1 MKISQQLK
9 QQQHLSIE
17 VFPPK
22 GELKIES
29 LHDILNGMKELKPDF
44 ISVTCSAG
52 GSGNSA
58 NTAEMAGIIKNDY
71 NIESCAHFTCI
82 NSDINSVQTQ
92 IAELKQRGIENVL
105 ALRGDLVDGK
115 QPRDFHYAKD
125 IIPLLRN
132 EGFCVGA
139 ACYPEGHIECVD
151 LDRDIR
157 FLREKQDVG
166 AEFFLSQLFFDNEAY
181 YKFLDRAEKAGIDR
195 PLIPGIM
202 PFMGKSQISR
212 MIFLCGSSLPS
223 GVIKLLY
230 KYEHDAE
237 GLRRAG
243 IEYAA
248 EQINDLRSQGIY
260 SLHLYAMNQPQ
271 VSRDVLA
278 LLK

>member
-166 AEFFLSQLFFDNEAY
+166 AEFFLFRIPRFSAFRNRNLRR
-181 YKFLDRAEKAGIDR
+181 RAEHFQNHLVDSRLLQTQMRFHCFPTQFGEKRFHRQTHFQTPRIVFLPLLQQLLIHRRCRMPPEQECWFRCRPQMCRQWSLEFQKA
-195 PLIPGIM
+195 
-202 PFMGKSQISR
+202 F
-212 MIFLCGSSLPS
+212 
-223 GVIKLLY
+223 
-230 KYEHDAE
+230 A
-237 GLRRAG
+237 
-243 IEYAA
+243 
-248 EQINDLRSQGIY
+248 
-260 SLHLYAMNQPQ
+260 PQ
-271 VSRDVLA
+271 
-278 LLK
+278 